1 MLRDN
6 REAKRKKN
14 GAYVAV
20 VGLGGDVDSQV
31 GGDMVSLGKRGH
43 RALVPATGQA
53 QIVVSLAADMVVP
66 QVLVKHLGV
75 VKVLET

>member
-1 MLRDN
+1 M
-6 REAKRKKN
+6 KN

-20 VGLGGDVDSQV
+20 VGLGGNMDSQV

-53 QIVVSLAADMVVP
+53 QVMVSLAADMVVP
-66 QVLVKHLGV
+66 QVLVEHLSI
-75 VKVLET
+75 VKVLKT